1 MVVRVVWVVW
11 VVVVVLSVGHAP
23 QHTAR
28 TLTLVAKTIQCL
40 SNLVQF
46 GEKEPYMKDMNSLI
60 LDNLDEMK
68 GFIDNVVVCVLIG
81 A

>member
-1 MVVRVVWVVW
+1 
-11 VVVVVLSVGHAP
+11 
-23 QHTAR
+23 
-28 TLTLVAKTIQCL
+28 
-40 SNLVQF
+40 
-46 GEKEPYMKDMNSLI
+46 MKDMNSLI